1 MAVSFSDLVSKGGSR
16 PSAKPPSTGGVG
28 FADLVPTAPVSPP
41 STDIPISI
49 DRRENPLVSFLHR
62 KGAAKIP
69 GQFLTGITGAGQA
82 AIRLLGTLLATPIT
96 GASPKLRQE
105 AAAFV
110 REPLKTDE
118 RGLPSAPGLAEEAT
132 NIQAQQEAKG
142 NAPSFLGP
150 VVAVGSQLAE
160 TLGDPLNAAL
170 GFGSQLGRASKTV
183 PTIGEAALGIGQ
195 GKPPVDL
202 VKKEGQSVLS
212 PTFLKSFRTQAADQ
226 VAHEAPDLAPLV
238 RNASLK
244 GVTTIP
250 EAEARLLA
258 ALPPNAPKSV
268 TQGISTWAR
277 SMLGA
282 VGQFEAALPADMGAG
297 ISAAGQRLAG
307 STKALAPEISSVIA
321 KAAKEPA
328 LLFDLL
334 KPRELPAVA
343 TTPANPGRF
352 NNPIRSVESRLESL
366 GQQGGEIIQR
376 FKEADTVGLVNT
388 GKVTKTLQDAGIKS
402 LTAEESQHLGDAL
415 RGLLPVDQLPPNVRG
430 SFDVIDAYRT
440 SVPGRARE
448 FGVQVRT
455 SRGKTFDFP
464 EAKPNYFPQN
474 TPPVDLLKKGQI
486 RDEVLANSVRSGR
499 FSSPQEATQ
508 GLDSYISIV
517 ETNGKGNKDFFAHK
531 LVAEGQAKN
540 LTQAKGKILR
550 FFRNSRQQ
558 RYGNLERAR
567 ELDFP
572 FFDPNPQRVIPR
584 YVANVERRLA
594 EAEVLGPNLEH
605 VDQLLGS
612 IKTPDA
618 QAAARLLVKTARGAN
633 ELGDAAV
640 DNLLSTGRRIST
652 FRLSPLSAITN
663 LGQNVNTVLASDASS
678 FVKGLVRGL
687 GSVGKD
693 LAIESGAIAESSLRQ
708 VQKAAGGDSGLTAKY
723 MRGIGFTASERFNRI
738 TSANTGWSYVQKLAK
753 RLVANPT
760 DNLATRELSALELNP
775 ADILKNAGLTH
786 NDLLRGVKV
795 FVDRTQFR
803 SRPVDLPASF
813 TKSALGQNLSQ
824 FKTFSYQQGRFLAKQ
839 TLDQLRAGNSGRAI
853 RNIGL
858 LATVYPLTGEALGD
872 IRAVL
877 QGRTRKTKGLARYF
891 EDLTYVGGL
900 GLLTDTVQSL
910 KYNPSEFLLGPSVAL
925 LTRNAQAGYKA
936 LTGTLNQG
944 NKRALVGQVPLFGP
958 FLSNRLFPPKQ

>member
-1 MAVSFSDLVSKGGSR
+1 
-16 PSAKPPSTGGVG
+16 
-28 FADLVPTAPVSPP
+28 
-41 STDIPISI
+41 
-49 DRRENPLVSFLHR
+49 
-62 KGAAKIP
+62 
-69 GQFLTGITGAGQA
+69 
-82 AIRLLGTLLATPIT
+82 
-96 GASPKLRQE
+96 
-105 AAAFV
+105 
-110 REPLKTDE
+110 
-118 RGLPSAPGLAEEAT
+118 
-132 NIQAQQEAKG
+132 
-142 NAPSFLGP
+142 
-150 VVAVGSQLAE
+150 
-160 TLGDPLNAAL
+160 
-170 GFGSQLGRASKTV
+170 
-183 PTIGEAALGIGQ
+183 
-195 GKPPVDL
+195 
-202 VKKEGQSVLS
+202 
-212 PTFLKSFRTQAADQ
+212 
-226 VAHEAPDLAPLV
+226 
-238 RNASLK
+238 
-244 GVTTIP
+244 
-250 EAEARLLA
+250 
-258 ALPPNAPKSV
+258 
-268 TQGISTWAR
+268 
-277 SMLGA
+277 
-282 VGQFEAALPADMGAG
+282 
-297 ISAAGQRLAG
+297 
-307 STKALAPEISSVIA
+307 
-321 KAAKEPA
+321 
-328 LLFDLL
+328 
-334 KPRELPAVA
+334 
-343 TTPANPGRF
+343 
-352 NNPIRSVESRLESL
+352 
-366 GQQGGEIIQR
+366 
-376 FKEADTVGLVNT
+376 
-388 GKVTKTLQDAGIKS
+388 
-402 LTAEESQHLGDAL
+402 
-415 RGLLPVDQLPPNVRG
+415 
-430 SFDVIDAYRT
+430 
-440 SVPGRARE
+440 
-448 FGVQVRT
+448 
-455 SRGKTFDFP
+455 
-464 EAKPNYFPQN
+464 
-474 TPPVDLLKKGQI
+474 
-486 RDEVLANSVRSGR
+486 
-499 FSSPQEATQ
+499 
-508 GLDSYISIV
+508 
-517 ETNGKGNKDFFAHK
+517 
-531 LVAEGQAKN
+531 
-540 LTQAKGKILR
+540 
-550 FFRNSRQQ
+550 
-558 RYGNLERAR
+558 
-567 ELDFP
+567 
-572 FFDPNPQRVIPR
+572 
-584 YVANVERRLA
+584 VERRLA

-936 LTGTLNQG
+936 SQARSTRETSEPSSA
-944 NKRALVGQVPLFGP
+944 R
-958 FLSNRLFPPKQ
+958 FLSLDLSSATDYSRLNNNVHDPQTHRQPFHHPEVRRAS